1 MQEFFSGAASVVG
14 YIIPAAVIMLAARA
28 LIRFP
33 DELFR
38 KILHFIFLSIYL
50 PVLFLFDRWWVSGL
64 LIVALMIL
72 LYPLLTLAGRIPAFS
87 KFVNE
92 RKTGEFRR
100 SMMLALGTMLI
111 TITVCWGIVGDRYLV
126 LASVYAWGVGDGFGA
141 LIGKPFGKHKITL
154 KCADHRKSVG
164 GSAAMFVTSAIAVFV
179 VMMVRGGMGIP
190 GCLLVA
196 AAASAVS
203 TFVEMC
209 TKNGDDT
216 ITCPVA
222 AMAVVLPLTQL
233 LGG

>member
-1 MQEFFSGAASVVG
+1 MQEFLRGASSIVG
-14 YIIPAAVIMLAARA
+14 YIIPAAIIMLVARK
-28 LIRFP
+28 LIKFP

-38 KILHFIFLSIYL
+38 KILHFIFLSVYL
-50 PVLFLFDRWWVSGL
+50 PFLFLFDRWWVSGL

-72 LYPLLTLAGRIPAFS
+72 LYPLLTLVGKSPAFS

-92 RKTGEFRR
+92 RKAGEFRS
-100 SMMLALGTMLI
+100 SMMLALGAMLI

-154 KCADHRKSVG
+154 KCADNRKSVE
-164 GSAAMFVTSAIAVFV
+164 GSAAMFITSAIAVFA
-179 VMMVRGGMGIP
+179 VMTARGGMGTA
-190 GCLLVA
+190 GCIIVA
-196 AAASAVS
+196 AAASAVA

-209 TKNGDDT
+209 TKNGNDT

-222 AMAVVLPLTQL
+222 AMAVVLPLTYL